1 MLPQLYRHR
10 WMDEDIEAFRE
21 QVRRYIAAEL
31 SPHLDGWRRQGYIP
45 REVWRPFGQL
55 GFLLPEM
62 DEAYGG
68 AGATLAY
75 QLVVQDELA
84 KAEVPANT
92 AVHSIASHYILDYGT
107 EAQKQR
113 WLPKLVSGELLAGIA
128 LTEPGCGS
136 DLKALRTRAR
146 REGDDYVIDGAKTFI
161 TNGFTAN
168 LLVVA
173 VRTGDAG
180 GRGVSLVV
188 LETENL
194 PGFSVGRRLE
204 KLGQHASDTAELF
217 FDGVRVPAENLI
229 GGKEG
234 DGFVQLMS
242 QLPYERLLLCVPAAA
257 VIERAV
263 EVTLEYTQQR
273 KAFGQTVADFQNTR
287 FKLAECAT
295 IAHVVRTLRQRLH
308 PAPARRHA
316 RRRGRLHG
324 QVVVLR
330 AAVQGHRR
338 VPAALRRLRLHGRI
352 PDRAHVRRFARPA
365 HLRRHHRDHEG
376 PDRAE
381 AVRVSMRS
389 MRRLARSAGAQI
401 TQRRDCGAKGVR

>member
-1 MLPQLYRHR
+1 MHT
-10 WMDEDIEAFRE
+10 
-21 QVRRYIAAEL
+21 IAA
-31 SPHLDGWRRQGYIP
+31 
-45 REVWRPFGQL
+45 
-55 GFLLPEM
+55 
-62 DEAYGG
+62 
-68 AGATLAY
+68 
-75 QLVVQDELA
+75 
-84 KAEVPANT
+84 
-92 AVHSIASHYILDYGT
+92 HYILDYGT

-113 WLPKLVSGELLAGIA
+113 WLPKLASGEMLAGIA

-180 GRGVSLVV
+180 SRGVSLVV

-217 FDGVRVPAENLI
+217 FDGVRVPAGHLLGE
-229 GGKEG
+229 KEG
-234 DGFVQLMS
+234 DGFIQLMS

-263 EVTLEYTQQR
+263 ELTVEYTQQR

-295 IAHVVRTLRQRLH
+295 LAHVVRSFVNDCIQRLLDGTLDDEAAYMAKWWCTEQQCKVTDECLQLFGGYGYMAEY
-308 PAPARRHA
+308 PIARLYADA
-316 RRRGRLHG
+316 R
-324 QVVVLR
+324 
-330 AAVQGHRR
+330 VQ
-338 VPAALRRLRLHGRI
+338 RI
-352 PDRAHVRRFARPA
+352 YGGTTEIMKDLIARKLFA
-365 HLRRHHRDHEG
+365 
-376 PDRAE
+376 
-381 AVRVSMRS
+381 
-389 MRRLARSAGAQI
+389 
-401 TQRRDCGAKGVR
+401 